1 MRIRIHITVGYTL
14 RAALMASSAS
24 MEQWSFTG
32 GRDSSCT
39 NMPSENYSE
48 KKYFSTV
55 RPVMSLT
62 MPKWEI
68 IDLLVFVDFT

>member
-48 KKYFSTV
+48 KCISVPYLGTGTV
-55 RPVMSLT
+55 LNGAQVG
-62 MPKWEI
+62 
-68 IDLLVFVDFT
+68 DF